1 MLVKKRLLI
10 ILVVVGVE
18 EGVGVLGLVAV
29 SGQAVVV
36 VVMDHQVVINLLLHF
51 LKGI

>member
-10 ILVVVGVE
+10 ILVVGVE

-29 SGQAVVV
+29 SGQV
-36 VVMDHQVVINLLLHF
+36 VVMDHQVIINLLHF
-51 LKGI
+51 LEGI